1 MNPKHYPATLAAV
14 PCDGAIALSTDGLLP
29 HERVDYW
36 REMVC
41 RRFAEV
47 QISSRLGRDFSGQ
60 MLAHQYGS
68 LRVTHV
74 VAKAQSVSRIAKLAR
89 TESEDCYFAVVL
101 LSGCEFLTQGGREA
115 RLQPGDISIYDA
127 TLPHSLIFPEDFKKL
142 IIQIPRQEWSKR
154 LSGMDRSTALTIS
167 GSSGTGAI
175 ASGFFQSLAHHS
187 GQLSQQQRSNLSD
200 QALDLLALGL
210 ASVAPVNLNLSRSRP
225 VSLSRIKHFIE
236 HQLSNPD
243 LDSQMVAD
251 GTALSPRYINQLFEE
266 EGTSLMRYVWRS
278 RLEHCRD
285 DMLNQR
291 GADLR
296 VYDIALRWGFNDPS
310 HFSRAFRKC
319 FGVGPRDF
327 CFLQKTQQK
336 TS

>member
-1 MNPKHYPATLAAV
+1 MNPKHYPATLAAA
-14 PCDGAIALSTDGLLP
+14 PRDGAVTLSTDGLLP

-68 LRVTHV
+68 LRVTQV
-74 VAKAQSVSRIAKLAR
+74 VAKAQSVSRIAKQAR

-101 LSGCEFLTQGGREA
+101 LSGSEFLTQGGREA
-115 RLQPGDISIYDA
+115 RLRPGDISIYDA
-127 TLPHSLIFPEDFKKL
+127 TLPHSLIFPEDFRKL
-142 IIQIPRQEWSKR
+142 IIQIPRQELNKR
-154 LSGMDRSTALTIS
+154 LSGMERSTALTIS
-167 GSSGTGAI
+167 GSNGTGAI
-175 ASGFFQSLAHHS
+175 AAGFFRSLAHHS
-187 GQLSQQQRSNLSD
+187 EQLSQQQRGNLSD
-200 QALDLLALGL
+200 QALDLLTLGL
-210 ASVAPVNLNLSRSRP
+210 ASVAPVEISLSRSRP

-236 HQLSNPD
+236 HQLGNPA

-251 GTALSPRYINQLFEE
+251 ATALSPRYINQLFEA

-278 RLEHCRD
+278 RLERCRD
-285 DMLNQR
+285 DMLNPRNASQ
-291 GADLR
+291 R

-327 CFLQKTQQK
+327 CSLQKIQHPI
-336 TS
+336 S